1 MSLQVIYATR
11 LHMQRDQLSFISAA
25 MSSLSWWTALLLKLW
40 AKINPPYVLSK
51 KKKCKTCACHH
62 SFCGC
67 LQWARHGHH
76 PAFHIFSY
84 HSPAFNFFLPPLSGS
99 SQGRWEFDTGDPFTN
114 EHGALSMPGSL
125 TRSESL
131 HQSTVKTKF
140 LWLKFIPLEIESYV
154 DRIYGNIYSFHSRET
169 FNKGYSRIQVT
180 WKRREN
186 IQS

>member
-99 SQGRWEFDTGDPFTN
+99 SRED
-114 EHGALSMPGSL
+114 GSL
-125 TRSESL
+125 
-131 HQSTVKTKF
+131 
-140 LWLKFIPLEIESYV
+140 
-154 DRIYGNIYSFHSRET
+154 
-169 FNKGYSRIQVT
+169 IQVT
-180 WKRREN
+180 HSQMSTQCYLCQGLWPGLSLCINPLQK
-186 IQS
+186 QSFSG